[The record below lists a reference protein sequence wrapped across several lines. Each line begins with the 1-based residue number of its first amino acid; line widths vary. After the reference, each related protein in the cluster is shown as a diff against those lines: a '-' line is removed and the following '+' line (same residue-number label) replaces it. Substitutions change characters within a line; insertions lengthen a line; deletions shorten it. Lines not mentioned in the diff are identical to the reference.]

1 MTVTPSADGRSLRPV
16 VALLAA
22 HWESKTEEGW
32 ITRQVAGALAWVAD
46 VHVITPEGSTAGT
59 STDSVFTLH
68 RMATPIEPAAELR
81 RDLLIEGL
89 SETGA
94 SGDVPGSPE
103 LSSLLDQGL
112 VGPWGDASDILSA
125 LQPDLA
131 VIAGHQNVGALNAV
145 DRHDPGLPV
154 TLLALGADADS
165 IAFPHFASVC
175 ARADTV
181 LAVTESERLAIVEHH
196 GRPDAV
202 RRIGAPLSANP
213 SALSEPN
220 GWVGD
225 TGYLLVLTGV
235 DSEDE
240 EHPEYE
246 LSRVLRLSFPDRPV
260 GITHTDAFCAWHGGR
275 LNEGWPIERSSDLAR
290 LMAWARITV
299 DLRPGRLFARRCV
312 DSLLYGTPIVVPAD
326 SRAREHAQR
335 GRGGLWFE
343 NPAEL
348 AWCVESLLEPPT
360 HDTISAQ
367 GLSYAEEEYGST
379 DRFVERVAEACGL
392 APATAPVAVTT

>member
-1 MTVTPSADGRSLRPV
+1 MCIRDRSSPSAASSSTRTSSTARWTRPATWPSSPCGSISNPRRPRLRVATERSGRTKRTQRPPHDIGTLDCLGTVGRVPMTVTPSADGRRLRPV

-94 SGDVPGSPE
+94 CGDVPGSPE

-131 VIAGHQNVGALNAV
+131 VIAGHQDVGALNAV
-145 DRHDPGLPV
+145 DRHEPGLPV

-165 IAFPHFASVC
+165 IAFPHFASVF

-181 LAVTESERLAIVEHH
+181 LAVTESERLTIVEHH

-225 TGYLLVLTGV
+225 TGYLLVLGV
-235 DSEDE
+235 DAGEDE
-240 EHPEYE
+240 EVAGVSHPAVGLTEGAGVGAQWCPDPTG
-246 LSRVLRLSFPDRPV
+246 RVRAPMVFDDGQALRLGHRQHRVCTGEHRGD
-260 GITHTDAFCAWHGGR
+260 
-275 LNEGWPIERSSDLAR
+275 
-290 LMAWARITV
+290 M
-299 DLRPGRLFARRCV
+299 
-312 DSLLYGTPIVVPAD
+312 
-326 SRAREHAQR
+326 RE
-335 GRGGLWFE
+335 
-343 NPAEL
+343 
-348 AWCVESLLEPPT
+348 
-360 HDTISAQ
+360 
-367 GLSYAEEEYGST
+367 
-379 DRFVERVAEACGL
+379 
-392 APATAPVAVTT
+392 